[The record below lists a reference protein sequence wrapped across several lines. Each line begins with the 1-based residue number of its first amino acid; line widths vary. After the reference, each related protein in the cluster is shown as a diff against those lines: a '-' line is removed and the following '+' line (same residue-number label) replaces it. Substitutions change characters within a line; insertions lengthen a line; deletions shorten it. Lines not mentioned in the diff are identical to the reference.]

1 VLTGA
6 PKATISNSSCTTA
19 QVIVHDAI
27 SADIQTISDGHS
39 MFVNFTLD
47 LLVHDS
53 ALSLDPDAYVIE
65 ILSEVPA
72 SPDIIDACK

>member
-1 VLTGA
+1 
-6 PKATISNSSCTTA
+6 
-19 QVIVHDAI
+19 
-27 SADIQTISDGHS
+27 

-72 SPDIIDACK
+72 SSDIIDACK